1 MRYRLK
7 LRNILKDKRAES
19 TPMTIAMILSI
30 LLLCC
35 ALAEFFRL
43 GIIVQGVRDSL
54 QSSVISVA
62 TTNYDEVYNGL
73 REGYSGGYQLSGDD
87 WQSNLDYYDVYGRM
101 DEILGTTTSQGYHVK
116 EQPLGYEYRYNDLNI
131 EITNTG
137 LTPGNANKNFEAD
150 VSVQI
155 EIPLSFG
162 WELVPPLEMD
172 IRTKAAYMPKF

>member
-1 MRYRLK
+1 MMMIRK
-7 LRNILKDKRAES
+7 ICKDKRAES

-35 ALAEFFRL
+35 AIAEFFRL
-43 GIIVQGVRDSL
+43 GIIVQGVRDTL
-54 QSSVISVA
+54 QSAVISAV

-73 REGYSGGYQLSGDD
+73 REGYSGGYQLLGDD

-101 DEILGTTTSQGYHVK
+101 DEILETTTSDGYHVK
-116 EQPLGYEYRYNDLNI
+116 EQPHGYEYRFNELNI
-131 EITNTG
+131 KITNTA
-137 LTPGNANKNFEAD
+137 LTPSNADKNFEAD
-150 VSVQI
+150 VSIKI

-162 WELVPPLEMD
+162 WELIPPLKME